1 MPSSDHCV
9 LFAGPFLS
17 FLKKKKVQA
26 EVSARVLTHI
36 HLKKKNKGDH
46 AYVERGACALFLST
60 LDSIEPSVHLHAYS
74 VWLGR
79 KDTLQCCL

>member
-17 FLKKKKVQA
+17 FLKKKK
-26 EVSARVLTHI
+26 STSRGFRSRSHTYS
-36 HLKKKNKGDH
+36 LKKVKGDH